1 MDQNQLIQLVLDC
14 KSCPVLIYD
23 RFSEAAELRHFRWL
37 EIGGKID
44 STMLS
49 QHTKYAAYIVYK
61 VEENRWYER
70 FANIFGASKFPKER
84 DDGWMEAEMGEFHND
99 EGEYGEVSISLR
111 KLPYVNIGLV
121 ALGIEIRPPPLHIIS
136 IARNRPA
143 MWPAFHA
150 PCHLPLLADEEVF
163 EPLTSKKALFL
174 RLLDG
179 PVLLADGLTV
189 WAFASAC
196 IY

>member
-1 MDQNQLIQLVLDC
+1 MR
-14 KSCPVLIYD
+14 KS
-23 RFSEAAELRHFRWL
+23 F
-37 EIGGKID
+37 
-44 STMLS
+44 
-49 QHTKYAAYIVYK
+49 VYSIK
-61 VEENRWYER
+61 
-70 FANIFGASKFPKER
+70 KFPKER

-111 KLPYVNIGLV
+111 KLPYGNIGLV
-121 ALGIEIRPPPLHIIS
+121 ALGIEIRPKGLLSTS

-150 PCHLPLLADEEVF
+150 PCHLPLLADGEVF